1 MTRSPAEL
9 ERLLAADPFDGELR
23 REYARGLLAAGD
35 HAGALRQYELLR
47 KQAPQDAAAPV
58 GVARCLLA
66 LGDRDGARR
75 AYREARAAAG
85 FEEDPA
91 LAEALGAAPS
101 APGLRL
107 VTGDAPPAA
116 EVVPISA
123 SGTVRFSDIVGM
135 EELKRTI
142 RLRIVEPFVNPG
154 LFARFAKRSGGGLL
168 LYGPPGCGKTLIARA
183 IAGECRAT
191 FVSVGISDVLS
202 MWIGEG
208 ERNLAAMFEK
218 ARAER
223 PAVLFFDELDSL
235 AFSRA
240 KASSEHTR
248 SLVNEFL
255 NQLDGLAGDND
266 RILVLAA
273 TNMPWDVDPAMKRPG
288 RFDKLVFVPPPDEPA
303 RAELFRQRLRDV
315 PLADDVDP
323 GTLARAT
330 AHCSGADVDGIV
342 EEAKERVLADILERG
357 EERLLCQADLA
368 AAARVSQPS
377 TLEWLRT
384 ARNLVKYAADAGYR
398 DVEAY
403 LKKHK
408 LA

>member
-9 ERLLAADPFDGELR
+9 EKLLAADPFDGALR
-23 REYARGLLAAGD
+23 HEYARGLLAAGD
-35 HAGALRQYELLR
+35 HSAALRQYELLR
-47 KQAPQDAAAPV
+47 RQAPQDAAAPV

-75 AYREARAAAG
+75 AYREARAVGG

-91 LAEALGAAPS
+91 LAEALGGAQA

-107 VTGDAPPAA
+107 VSGDAPPAA

-168 LYGPPGCGKTLIARA
+168 LYGPPGCGKTLVARA
-183 IAGECRAT
+183 IAGECRAK

-255 NQLDGLAGDND
+255 SQLDGLAGDNE

-323 GTLARAT
+323 APLARAT

-342 EEAKERVLADILERG
+342 EEAKERVLGDILERG
-357 EERLLCQADLA
+357 EERLLCQADLS
-368 AAARVSQPS
+368 AAARAFQPS

-398 DVEAY
+398 DVEGY